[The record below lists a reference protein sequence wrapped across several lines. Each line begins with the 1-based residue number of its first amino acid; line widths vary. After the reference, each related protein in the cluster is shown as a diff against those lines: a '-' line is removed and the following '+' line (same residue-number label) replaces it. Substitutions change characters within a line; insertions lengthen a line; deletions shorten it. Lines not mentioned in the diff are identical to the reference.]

1 MVLFH
6 LSGSSFLGFIM
17 MMIMS
22 IMFYYSSV
30 NILLFFLLSAAHHM
44 SSHFGADHALVFF
57 LVCHAMRGAILTQ
70 CVDQYTHPHRNNTI
84 HEQKKIQKP
93 NKTHT
98 NETCVLFTYCVLHA
112 NANEICIFRN
122 DRLLQ

>member
-84 HEQKKIQKP
+84 HEKKK
-93 NKTHT
+93 NT
-98 NETCVLFTYCVLHA
+98 ETKQNAHKRNVCTIYVL
-112 NANEICIFRN
+112 CIARKRKG
-122 DRLLQ
+122 DMHIS